1 MAIFKTP
8 YETTVGSGANLDR
21 FIHPLQEYFINNAAV
36 SSTPSENQQGV
47 ELFYLSASTKDAD
60 AIPAFAHPVV
70 FGVGRNNQKQYLVAD
85 VRPIVSRMA
94 LPQPALAPA
103 GNRIRNSGEFL
114 FMSTRAVMSKM
125 WIEGQYSL
133 LRDISFVPCAIY
145 SNWISEAVANRFGLD
160 PKDRLRIQIIAAL
173 YYQCLFTDTGLADE
187 NDRQKIAF
195 AASKATRAPI
205 EEIFKIIDQ
214 IVENLDVN
222 PFANI
227 NDFCNAVKTI
237 VENERMQ
244 MFNAGILVTVV
255 ANTWFGVNSREVTP
269 CALEHPPTWLALVFT
284 SFNEKSFK
292 NSNISMIS
300 KRYAA
305 NKGENDFVKAF
316 FAMYTANGGFQDMPL
331 YI

>member
-1 MAIFKTP
+1 M
-8 YETTVGSGANLDR
+8 
-21 FIHPLQEYFINNAAV
+21 
-36 SSTPSENQQGV
+36 
-47 ELFYLSASTKDAD
+47 
-60 AIPAFAHPVV
+60 
-70 FGVGRNNQKQYLVAD
+70 
-85 VRPIVSRMA
+85 
-94 LPQPALAPA
+94 
-103 GNRIRNSGEFL
+103 
-114 FMSTRAVMSKM
+114 
-125 WIEGQYSL
+125 
-133 LRDISFVPCAIY
+133 
-145 SNWISEAVANRFGLD
+145 
-160 PKDRLRIQIIAAL
+160 
-173 YYQCLFTDTGLADE
+173 YYQCLFTDQGLADE